1 SDTCSAKDEEGLFE
15 YVDREE
21 LMVLGWIHTHPT
33 QTCFMS
39 SVDLHTHCSYQL
51 MLPESIAIVCALR
64 HQPSWGVFRLTDTPG
79 VKTIMAC
86 RQSNLFHPHGEL
98 KVYTDVIRSGHVC
111 EVREMGFDVVD
122 LRKGGD

>member
-1 SDTCSAKDEEGLFE
+1 SDTCPTKDEEGLFE

-51 MLPESIAIVCALR
+51 MLPESIAIVCAPR
-64 HQPSWGVFRLTDTPG
+64 HQPSWDVFRLTEPTG
-79 VKTIMAC
+79 GKTIMAC
-86 RQSNLFHPHGEL
+86 RQSSLFHLHGEL
-98 KVYTDVIRSGHVC
+98 NVYTDAMRPGHVC